1 MSNDSP
7 DKSVET
13 IAVNRDSLGRFIP
26 GNCANPAGRPKSQVS
41 LTSIAKTMLKWPSKL
56 RKGMT
61 MEQSIVTT
69 WLTEAEKGNVALIQE
84 LNNRLE
90 GKPVQAINLGAAE
103 EFRQLLQELRSP
115 GSVVIDLE
123 AKELVEDDVSL
134 PMPSWLQLTEATPPH
149 GEGAEPERL

>member
-1 MSNDSP
+1 MSNLEP
-7 DKSVET
+7 TNTET
-13 IAVNRDSLGRFIP
+13 GRLENGRFAV
-26 GNCANPAGRPKSQVS
+26 GNKLSPGRPKKNIT
-41 LTSIAKTMLKWPSKL
+41 LTSLAKDMLHYPSKL
-56 RKGMT
+56 RPGMT
-61 MEQSIVTT
+61 LHQSIVTT

-115 GSVVIDLE
+115 NAISLPPDSITT
-123 AKELVEDDVSL
+123 VEDDVSL